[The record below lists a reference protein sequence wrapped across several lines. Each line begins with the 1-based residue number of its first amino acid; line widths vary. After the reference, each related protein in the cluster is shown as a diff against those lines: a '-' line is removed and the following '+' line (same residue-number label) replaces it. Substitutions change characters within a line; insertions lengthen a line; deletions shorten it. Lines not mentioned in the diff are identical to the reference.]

1 MKSTRIIGTTH
12 HGTYK
17 KVIDVLFTQEE
28 LSMRSNRKIARDG
41 VEIELDLYE
50 DLQEGDIIAENESY
64 AYAVKIYIPK
74 PPKENT
80 DPEIK
85 VKNYL

>member
-50 DLQEGDIIAENESY
+50 DLQEGDIITENESY

-74 PPKENT
+74 PPKENM